1 MSITYNESTQTFL
14 LNTKNS
20 SYAMKITSYGYLL
33 HMYYGRPIADTD
45 LDYLLQFQDRGFS
58 PNPFE
63 AGNDRC
69 FSLDFLPQEF
79 STSESGDYRSSSIE
93 VENEDGSRVFCGK
106 VSRFDI
112 EPKKHLLKGMPSL
125 RAGDQDTVQTLTI
138 CLQDEVSGLQ
148 ADLIYGVFE
157 EKDVITRSVLL
168 SNNGSRPVR
177 INRLMSATLDFMDS
191 DYDLIYFAGRHTMER
206 EEVRIPVE
214 RGLHAIGSSRG
225 SSSHQYNPSLILCEK
240 NAGEEH
246 GCCYG
251 FSLIYSGNFL
261 MEAEKDQYSQ
271 LRINV
276 GINPRGFSWLLN
288 PGDSLESPELVLAF
302 TAQGL
307 TALSH
312 LYHDIFRDNL
322 CRSPYVKKPRPV
334 VINSWEAAYFDFD
347 EKKLLDIAQ
356 SSLQMGVDL
365 FVLDDGWF
373 GKRDN
378 DCCSLG
384 DWTVN
389 YAKLK
394 DGLKG
399 LSQRIHQMG
408 LSFGL
413 WIEPEMVSEDSDLY
427 RSHPDWCLRVPGR
440 PAVRGRYQLVL
451 DLSRSDVCDYL
462 IAAINSLLSEAR
474 IEYIKWDMNR
484 SLNEAWSSLLDR
496 GHQGEV
502 YHRYVLGL
510 YHIMDQ
516 IILTHPDIIFCGCS
530 GGGGRYDPA
539 MYYYQPQIWCSD
551 NTDAISRLKI
561 QYGTSFFYPLSSLES
576 HVSIC
581 PNHQTGRTVSL
592 KTRGITAMDGILGY
606 ELDSTRLSDEER
618 EQCRRQVETYKHFED
633 LILTGDYY
641 RLSSPYDNRYF
652 TAWQFVSKDKE
663 RAVVSLVLTDKESND
678 AQRFVRPKGLLS
690 QVLYHVG
697 GADGNGLTLSGALLM
712 NVGIP
717 IPSAL
722 KEYEGIQFELTAAED
737 EGK

>member
-1 MSITYNESTQTFL
+1 M
-14 LNTKNS
+14 
-20 SYAMKITSYGYLL
+20 
-33 HMYYGRPIADTD
+33 
-45 LDYLLQFQDRGFS
+45 
-58 PNPFE
+58 
-63 AGNDRC
+63 
-69 FSLDFLPQEF
+69 
-79 STSESGDYRSSSIE
+79 
-93 VENEDGSRVFCGK
+93 ENEDGSRVFCGK

-240 NAGEEH
+240 NAGEEQ

-271 LRINV
+271 LRINA

-288 PGDSLESPELVLAF
+288 PGDCLESPELVLAF
-302 TAQGL
+302 TAQGF

-312 LYHDIFRDNL
+312 LYHDVFRDNL

-347 EKKLLDIAQ
+347 EKKLLDIAK

-384 DWTVN
+384 DWSVN
-389 YAKLK
+389 QDKLP
-394 DGLKG
+394 DGLNG
-399 LSQRIHQMG
+399 LSQRIHDMG

-427 RSHPDWCLRVPGR
+427 RSHPDWCLRAPHR

-451 DLSRSDVCDYL
+451 DLSRADVCGYL
-462 IAAINSLLSEAR
+462 IEAINKLLSEAQ

-484 SLNEAWSSLLDR
+484 SLSEAWSALLDR

-516 IILTHPDIIFCGCS
+516 VILTHPDIIFCGCS

-561 QYGTSFFYPLSSLES
+561 QYGTSFFYPMSALES

-606 ELDSTRLSDEER
+606 ELDSTRLSGEER
-618 EQCRRQVETYKHFED
+618 EECRRQVETYKHFED
-633 LILTGDYY
+633 LVLTGDYY
-641 RLSSPYDNRYF
+641 RLSSPYANPYF
-652 TAWQFVSKDKE
+652 TAWQFVSRDQK
-663 RAVVSLVLTDKESND
+663 RSVVSLVLTDKESND
-678 AQRFVRPKGLLS
+678 AQRFVKLRGLSPKGRYRIKG
-690 QVLYHVG
+690 QEQIF
-697 GADGNGLTLSGALLM
+697 SGALLM
-712 NVGIP
+712 NAGLP
-717 IPSAL
+717 IPPGL
-722 KEYEGIQFELTAAED
+722 KEYEGIQFELTIAE
-737 EGK
+737 EP

>member
-20 SYAMKITSYGYLL
+20 SYSMKITSYGYLL

-240 NAGEEH
+240 NAGEEQ

-271 LRINV
+271 LRINA

-288 PGDSLESPELVLAF
+288 PGDCLESPELVLAF
-302 TAQGL
+302 TAQGF

-312 LYHDIFRDNL
+312 LYHDVFRDNL

-347 EKKLLDIAQ
+347 EKKLLDIAK

-384 DWTVN
+384 DWSVN
-389 YAKLK
+389 QDKLP
-394 DGLKG
+394 DGLNG
-399 LSQRIHQMG
+399 LSQRIHDMG

-427 RSHPDWCLRVPGR
+427 RSHPDWCLRAPHR

-451 DLSRSDVCDYL
+451 DLSRADVCGYL
-462 IAAINSLLSEAR
+462 IEAINKLLSEAQ

-484 SLNEAWSSLLDR
+484 SLSEAWSALLDR

-516 IILTHPDIIFCGCS
+516 VILTHPDIIFCGCS

-561 QYGTSFFYPLSSLES
+561 QYGTSFFYPMSALES

-606 ELDSTRLSDEER
+606 ELDSTRLSGEER
-618 EQCRRQVETYKHFED
+618 EECRRQVETYKHFED
-633 LILTGDYY
+633 LVLTGDYY
-641 RLSSPYDNRYF
+641 RLSSPYANPYF
-652 TAWQFVSKDKE
+652 TAWQFVSRDQK
-663 RAVVSLVLTDKESND
+663 RSVVSLVLTDKESND
-678 AQRFVRPKGLLS
+678 AQRFVKLRGLSPKGRYRIKG
-690 QVLYHVG
+690 QEQIF
-697 GADGNGLTLSGALLM
+697 SGALLM
-712 NVGIP
+712 NAGLP
-717 IPSAL
+717 IPPGL
-722 KEYEGIQFELTAAED
+722 KEYEGIQFELTIAE
-737 EGK
+737 EP

>member
-1 MSITYNESTQTFL
+1 MRTEAASFAEKYPALT
-14 LNTKNS
+14 LN
-20 SYAMKITSYGYLL
+20 
-33 HMYYGRPIADTD
+33 R
-45 LDYLLQFQDRGFS
+45 
-58 PNPFE
+58 
-63 AGNDRC
+63 
-69 FSLDFLPQEF
+69 
-79 STSESGDYRSSSIE
+79 
-93 VENEDGSRVFCGK
+93 
-106 VSRFDI
+106 
-112 EPKKHLLKGMPSL
+112 KKHLLKGMPSL

-240 NAGEEH
+240 NAGEEQ

-271 LRINV
+271 LRINA

-288 PGDSLESPELVLAF
+288 PGDCLESPELVLAF
-302 TAQGL
+302 TAQGF

-312 LYHDIFRDNL
+312 LYHDVFRDNL

-347 EKKLLDIAQ
+347 EKKLLDIAK

-384 DWTVN
+384 DWSVN
-389 YAKLK
+389 QDKLP
-394 DGLKG
+394 DGLNG
-399 LSQRIHQMG
+399 LSQRIHDMG

-427 RSHPDWCLRVPGR
+427 RSHPDWCLRAPHR

-451 DLSRSDVCDYL
+451 DLSRADVCGYL
-462 IAAINSLLSEAR
+462 IEAINKLLSEAQ

-484 SLNEAWSSLLDR
+484 SLSEAWSALLDR

-516 IILTHPDIIFCGCS
+516 VILTHPDIIFCGCS

-561 QYGTSFFYPLSSLES
+561 QYGTSFFYPMSALES

-606 ELDSTRLSDEER
+606 ELDSTRLSGEER
-618 EQCRRQVETYKHFED
+618 EECRRQVETYKHFED
-633 LILTGDYY
+633 LVLTGDYY
-641 RLSSPYDNRYF
+641 RLSSPYANPYF
-652 TAWQFVSKDKE
+652 TAWQFVSRDQK
-663 RAVVSLVLTDKESND
+663 RSVVSLVLTDKESND
-678 AQRFVRPKGLLS
+678 AQRFVKLRGLSPKGRYRIKG
-690 QVLYHVG
+690 QEQIF
-697 GADGNGLTLSGALLM
+697 SGALLM
-712 NVGIP
+712 NAGLP
-717 IPSAL
+717 IPPGL
-722 KEYEGIQFELTAAED
+722 KEYEGIQFELTIAE
-737 EGK
+737 EP